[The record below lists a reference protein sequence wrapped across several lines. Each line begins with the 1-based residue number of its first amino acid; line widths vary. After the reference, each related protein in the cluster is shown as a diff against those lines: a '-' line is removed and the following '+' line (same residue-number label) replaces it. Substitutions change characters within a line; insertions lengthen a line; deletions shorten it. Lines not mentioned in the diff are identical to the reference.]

1 MGANATTFVPS
12 YTSGEVLTAAN
23 LSVTNSG
30 IPVFADS
37 TARDAAFGGTGEK
50 TLAEGQYAYLEDTNA
65 TQFYDGAS
73 WVSVGTTPGLV
84 YITSATASASAA
96 LNINSC
102 FSSTYTNYRIIYN
115 FTASTT
121 LELQMRFRLVTT
133 DYSGTEYTD
142 YGFGMGSGGSFN
154 LQHVNTTQFTIGYV
168 NTTEPIHGS
177 MDIYSPNVAV
187 KTNFSNLSG
196 IAASIYENG
205 RVNTTTQY
213 DGFSLLASTGNITGT
228 VKIYGYSNS

>member
-1 MGANATTFVPS
+1 MPIPS
-12 YTSGEVLTAAN
+12 GYTSGQVVQAVPS
-23 LSVTNSG
+23 LSAYAVTSSTRPASPFDG
-30 IPVFADS
+30 QIISETDTDS
-37 TARDAAFGGTGEK
+37 LQIYKGSAWGS
-50 TLAEGQYAYLEDTNA
+50 
-65 TQFYDGAS
+65 AS
-73 WVSVGTTPGLV
+73 GLV
-84 YITSATASASAA
+84 YLTTATASASAA

-115 FTASTT
+115 FTGSTT
-121 LELQMRFRLVTT
+121 LELQMRLRLVTT

-142 YGFGMGSGGSFN
+142 YGYGMGSGGAFN

-168 NTTEPIHGS
+168 NTSEPIWGS

-228 VKIYGYSNS
+228 ATIYGYSKS

>member
-30 IPVFADS
+30 VPVFAS
-37 TARDAAFGGTGEK
+37 SVERDAAFGGTGEK

-121 LELQMRFRLVTT
+121 LELQMRLRLVTT

-142 YGFGMGSGGSFN
+142 YGYGMGSGGAFN